1 MNITEI
7 LTQAQ
12 QSSDTVTNL
21 LIELAQQNKEVT
33 ATAQHMCDL
42 YFADVRLREK
52 GIQDKVAALEK
63 QMTELDAQI
72 CGMQAA
78 VVDAAGIGDADTFAQ
93 AQDKLAKIEAH
104 KAAVSTQINTLKAAH
119 VRGSEDLYQ
128 AACDAYSDLAKAN
141 SAYEKAL
148 DEINLIAKKQA
159 EVWKELEDKSE
170 SSTWSASTGH
180 ISYKRGKVR
189 DFERVR
195 EHYNAQL
202 ELSEPESRRN
212 NSAINIEIASLQIGE
227 YPDKGRFTSTP
238 GDNGPV

>member
-12 QSSDTVTNL
+12 VSSDAVTDL

-52 GIQDKVAALEK
+52 GIRDKVAALEK
-63 QMTELDAQI
+63 QMTELDTQI
-72 CGMQAA
+72 RGMQAA
-78 VVDAAGIGDADTFAQ
+78 VVGAAGIGDADTFAQ
-93 AQDKLAKIEAH
+93 EQDELAKIEAR
-104 KAAVSTQINTLKAAH
+104 KAAVSTQINMLKAAH
-119 VRGSEDLYQ
+119 VRGSDNLYQ

-141 SAYEKAL
+141 SAYEKTL

-189 DFERVR
+189 NFERVR

-202 ELSEPESRRN
+202 EPSEPESRRN

-227 YPDKGRFTSTP
+227 YSDKGRFTSTP
-238 GDNGPV
+238 GGNGPV

>member
-12 QSSDTVTNL
+12 QSSDAVTDL

-52 GIQDKVAALEK
+52 GIRDKVAALEK

-72 CGMQAA
+72 RGMQVA
-78 VVDAAGIGDADTFAQ
+78 VVDAAGTGDADTFARV
-93 AQDKLAKIEAH
+93 QDKLAKFEAR
-104 KAAVSTQINTLKAAH
+104 KAAVSTQINMLKASH

-148 DEINLIAKKQA
+148 DEINLVVKKQA
-159 EVWKELEDKSE
+159 EVWKELEEKSE
-170 SSTWSASTGH
+170 SSTWSVSTGH
-180 ISYKRGKVR
+180 ISSKRGKVR
-189 DFERVR
+189 DFEKVR

-202 ELSEPESRRN
+202 EAPKPDGKES
-212 NSAINIEIASLQIGE
+212 SLVINLETDSFRIGE
-227 YPDKGRFTSTP
+227 YPAKGRFTSTP
-238 GDNGPV
+238 GGNGPV

>member
-12 QSSDTVTNL
+12 VSSDAVTDL

-33 ATAQHMCDL
+33 ATAQHVCDL

-52 GIQDKVAALEK
+52 GIRDKVAALEK
-63 QMTELDAQI
+63 QMTELDTQI
-72 CGMQAA
+72 RGMQAA
-78 VVDAAGIGDADTFAQ
+78 VVGAAGTGDADTFAQ
-93 AQDKLAKIEAH
+93 EQDKLAKIEAR
-104 KAAVSTQINTLKAAH
+104 KAAVSTQINMLKAAH
-119 VRGSEDLYQ
+119 VRGSDNLYQ

-141 SAYEKAL
+141 SAYKKTL

-202 ELSEPESRRN
+202 EPSEPESRRN

-227 YPDKGRFTSTP
+227 YSDKGRFTSTP
-238 GDNGPV
+238 GGNGPV